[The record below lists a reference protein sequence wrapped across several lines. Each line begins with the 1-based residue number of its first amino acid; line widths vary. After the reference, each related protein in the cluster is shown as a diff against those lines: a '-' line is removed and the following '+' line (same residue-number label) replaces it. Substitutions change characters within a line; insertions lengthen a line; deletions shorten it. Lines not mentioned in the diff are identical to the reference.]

1 MCHFRGF
8 YIKKYRNLLTQIFCF
23 DENFMLSSPQKISDV
38 LWKSWLWK
46 MPDSILCMHSSN
58 FSYHK
63 YLLKISCRFF
73 FSKIFKLYFSNYG
86 LHPALSFYIWAW
98 FNIGEFTT
106 VSIIH
111 PLVQMLI
118 YSDLTWFL
126 RRSSRL
132 LTTND
137 HSKVLLDY
145 FNP

>member
-1 MCHFRGF
+1 MPFSR
-8 YIKKYRNLLTQIFCF
+8 LLYWKHTGIYWLIFCV
-23 DENFMLSSPQKISDV
+23 LIKISYYLV
-38 LWKSWLWK
+38 LRKFPMFCENLDCEKCPTASCAC
-46 MPDSILCMHSSN
+46 IAVIFHIIN
-58 FSYHK
+58 FFSK
-63 YLLKISCRFF
+63 FLADF